1 MGRVLNLEILH
12 DSPEKADELTGG
24 GDNGKLGWFLSVD
37 AVEELEETVLS
48 LPCMSDDV
56 GWLAHLAFLELSRH
70 GRPVSIFP
78 GCLDEDMATATVAG
92 LGDGAFTDAVSGRV
106 FGGDE
111 SEEGHELGGS
121 LKAPPVSDLGD
132 EGHGGKGADAP
143 ETGKSLDEGAVQGGE
158 GDLFDLFV
166 EVVPATG
173 FVIEEREIFSK
184 DCAVFGGQRT
194 GLQEALQPFAMNLTP
209 MTGFTEDESTS
220 AQELEDVMARA
231 EDLALEALTATH
243 EVPDP
248 LLGRRGDTNG
258 GEFTDSVE
266 ASQLAGIVAIVL
278 AAFTGSGGNEGRG
291 DDVTVHAPGGDL
303 TVEHVAGTTG
313 FVAGTN
319 VSPLCPA
326 VKEPAEF
333 AQVVGQ
339 LLDDFG
345 FGSVI
350 DEDGNHDGVL
360 VDVERDM
367 GLVLLSAATWSVACG
382 TGAKPDWGRANPR

>member
-1 MGRVLNLEILH
+1 M
-12 DSPEKADELTGG
+12 
-24 GDNGKLGWFLSVD
+24 
-37 AVEELEETVLS
+37 
-48 LPCMSDDV
+48 
-56 GWLAHLAFLELSRH
+56 
-70 GRPVSIFP
+70 
-78 GCLDEDMATATVAG
+78 
-92 LGDGAFTDAVSGRV
+92 
-106 FGGDE
+106 
-111 SEEGHELGGS
+111 GGS

-184 DCAVFGGQRT
+184 DCAVFGGQGT

-266 ASQLAGIVAIVL
+266 ATQLGGIVAIEL
-278 AAFTGSGGNEGRG
+278 ASFTGPGGNEGRG
-291 DDVTVHAPGGDL
+291 DDVTVYAPGGDL

-319 VSPLCPA
+319 VSPLCPS

-333 AQVVGQ
+333 SKVIWE

-360 VDVERDM
+360 VDVHPNVNDGARHGAGPPIGCDLERRM
-367 GLVLLSAATWSVACG
+367 WH
-382 TGAKPDWGRANPR
+382 GRETRLGPR